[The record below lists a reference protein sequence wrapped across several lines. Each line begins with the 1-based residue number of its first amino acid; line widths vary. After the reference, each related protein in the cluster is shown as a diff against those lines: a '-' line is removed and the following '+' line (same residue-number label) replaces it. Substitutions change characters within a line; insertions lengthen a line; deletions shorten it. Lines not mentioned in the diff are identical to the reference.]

1 MKKVLIVIM
10 LVVAA
15 PFLLLLPVIGAASS
29 VSGFYDYDSEEDFN
43 VESFKTSAFV
53 QNVKA
58 WYAEYMSEYEEKM
71 NDRKMAVEKENT
83 TIETVEKQKSRDET
97 QEDDTTAEQPD
108 EIPEKQVA
116 VSVHKLNDS
125 KFTEITVDEPDNP
138 SDEKEASRDENEDT
152 ERESEPESGEQET
165 QELETEQIEVCHVN
179 VIIEMGDFPISAALA
194 YYNVLFIKRL
204 MVDGK
209 NKQPKKDDI
218 KAMLAAMT
226 EYSESRSDNSDDYYI
241 TMNFRPYEELTK
253 VMFNEWTVSDDEL
266 LEYSERYLNV
276 TEMIAGWFDEDLSAF
291 DKGEDAGE

>member
-15 PFLLLLPVIGAASS
+15 PFLLLLPVIGAESS

-152 ERESEPESGEQET
+152 ERESEPESGEKET
-165 QELETEQIEVCHVN
+165 QEPETEQIEVCHVN

-241 TMNFRPYEELTK
+241 TMNFKPYEELPK
-253 VMFNEWTVSDDEL
+253 VMFDEWTVSDDEL